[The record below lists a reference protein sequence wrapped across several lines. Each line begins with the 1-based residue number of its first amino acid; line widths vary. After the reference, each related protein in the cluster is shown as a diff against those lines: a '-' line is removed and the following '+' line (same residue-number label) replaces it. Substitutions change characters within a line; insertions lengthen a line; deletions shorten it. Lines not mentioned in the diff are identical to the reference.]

1 MGGSK
6 LSSLFNVEFDLSSCL
21 HEGRLFSLDI
31 KMYYILR
38 STVLAWE
45 QTDQQNMIS
54 EITQIDPSNVGM

>member
-1 MGGSK
+1 MAVNFPNI
-6 LSSLFNVEFDLSSCL
+6 FNIEFDLLSCL

-45 QTDQQNMIS
+45 QTDQRSMIS
-54 EITQIDPSNVGM
+54 ESTQIDPSNMGI